1 MEQPPSATSLTHL
14 WLPWLVVSWCLFTP
28 QKPAALGQCTSLALL
43 SFGRRTASIFVVQL
57 FVVTRLSGT
66 FVVCLVSSGI
76 VIRPGSIR
84 RNRRWHRNCTPV
96 QCFVN
101 SKHFCQQMRH
111 KRHPHTRCLPLLD
124 RRTGSVHTSHLC
136 QQFCRTSFCER
147 QAFVSSITSA
157 SHDALLHLLF
167 FFFSS

>member
-1 MEQPPSATSLTHL
+1 MYRHTGSLPCRFDRRLGSVHRNPWSVHQPGTPVLWSANSKHFCRPAFCRHKTLRNICC
-14 WLPWLVVSWCLFTP
+14 LPCL
-28 QKPAALGQCTSLALL
+28 QWH
-43 SFGRRTASIFVVQL
+43 R
-57 FVVTRLSGT
+57 
-66 FVVCLVSSGI
+66 
-76 VIRPGSIR
+76 RPGSIR

-136 QQFCRTSFCER
+136 QQFCCTSFCEQ
-147 QAFVSSITSA
+147 QAFVSSITPA
-157 SHDALLHLLF
+157 SHNALLHLLF